1 MFRKNWVLRL
11 PRLCAELPPYSLKK
25 EKMYSPTMRLL
36 AVLELLETYGSV
48 SGPELAR
55 RLEVDARTVRR
66 YIVTLQDMGIPVVA
80 ERGPYGSYR
89 LERGS
94 RLPPLIFNDSE
105 ASAIILG
112 LIVIRQ
118 MNFPIDAAAVEGAF
132 AKTERLLPEKLFWY
146 INDLKELIKIHNPSY
161 FSTTHI
167 AHSDFVL
174 LLGQA
179 IKNRKRTVLTY
190 SSKDGKETVREADL
204 YGLVLVGGQWYTAG
218 YCHLRENLRTF
229 RLDRL
234 LSIAI
239 TEKDFDRP
247 QSFDLLNYVLGSIEH
262 VQKGF
267 DVEIVLKTSI
277 EQARRL
283 FASEVQWLEPIDEGV
298 LYRLSTSR
306 LDWLAFGLMDRN
318 IPFIIR
324 KPPELYAVFQ
334 EIAEKAARI
343 ASTKE

>member
-1 MFRKNWVLRL
+1 
-11 PRLCAELPPYSLKK
+11 
-25 EKMYSPTMRLL
+25 MRLL
-36 AVLELLETYGSV
+36 AVLELLETYNSV

-66 YIVTLQDMGIPVVA
+66 YIATLQDMGIPVAA

-112 LIVIRQ
+112 LIAIRQ

-132 AKTERLLPEKLFWY
+132 AKTKRLLPEKLLRY
-146 INDLKELIKIHNPSY
+146 VNDLEELIRIHNPSY
-161 FSTTHI
+161 LSTTRISHNN
-167 AHSDFVL
+167 FVL
-174 LLGQA
+174 LLEHA
-179 IKNRKRTVLTY
+179 IRKRKRTVLTY
-190 SSKDGKETVREADL
+190 FSKDGKKTIREVDL

-218 YCHLRENLRTF
+218 YCHLRKNLRTF

-234 LSIAI
+234 LCITK

-247 QSFDLLNYVLGSIEH
+247 ESFDLLNYVLESRKQ
-262 VQKGF
+262 VRKGF
-267 DVEIVLKTSI
+267 DVEIVLRISF
-277 EQARRL
+277 EQARNL
-283 FASEVQWLEPIDEGV
+283 LISEVHSLEPIDEGV

-306 LDWLAFGLMDRN
+306 LDWLAFSLINLN

-324 KPPELYAVFQ
+324 KPPELYEVFH
-334 EIAEKAARI
+334 EISEKAAGI
-343 ASTKE
+343 ASVNHEL

>member
-1 MFRKNWVLRL
+1 
-11 PRLCAELPPYSLKK
+11 
-25 EKMYSPTMRLL
+25 MYSPTMRLL

-66 YIVTLQDMGIPVVA
+66 YIVTLQDMGIPVAA

-112 LIVIRQ
+112 LIAIRQ
-118 MNFPIDAAAVEGAF
+118 MNFPIDVAAVEGAF
-132 AKTERLLPEKLFWY
+132 AKIERLLPENLFWY
-146 INDLKELIKIHNPSY
+146 INDLKELIKIHNPYY
-161 FSTTHI
+161 FSTI
-167 AHSDFVL
+167 QISHSDFVL

-179 IKNRKRTVLTY
+179 IQKRKRTVLTY
-190 SSKDGKETVREADL
+190 SSKDGKKTVREVDL

-218 YCHLRENLRTF
+218 YCHLRENLRVF

-234 LSIAI
+234 LSIAK

-247 QSFDLLNYVLGSIEH
+247 ESFDLLNYVLGSIKQ

-277 EQARRL
+277 EEARRL
-283 FASEVQWLEPIDEGV
+283 LASEVHLLEPIDEGV
-298 LYRLSTSR
+298 LYRQSTSR
-306 LDWLAFGLMDRN
+306 LDWLAFSLMGLN

-324 KPPELYAVFQ
+324 KPPELYEVFQ
-334 EIAEKAARI
+334 EISEKAARI
-343 ASTKE
+343 ASTEDN

>member
-1 MFRKNWVLRL
+1 
-11 PRLCAELPPYSLKK
+11 
-25 EKMYSPTMRLL
+25 MYSPTMRLL

-66 YIVTLQDMGIPVVA
+66 YIVTLQDMGIPVAA

-105 ASAIILG
+105 ASAIVLG
-112 LIVIRQ
+112 LIAIRQ

-146 INDLKELIKIHNPSY
+146 VNDLKELIKIHNPSY
-161 FSTTHI
+161 FSTTQI
-167 AHSDFVL
+167 SHSDFVL

-179 IKNRKRTVLTY
+179 IKKRKRTVLTY
-190 SSKDGKETVREADL
+190 SSKGGEKTVREVDL

-218 YCHLRENLRTF
+218 YCHLRENLRIF

-234 LSIAI
+234 LSIAK

-247 QSFDLLNYVLGSIEH
+247 KSFDLLNYVLGSIEQ

-283 FASEVQWLEPIDEGV
+283 FASEVHSLEPIDEGV
-298 LYRLSTSR
+298 LYRQSTSR
-306 LDWLAFGLMDRN
+306 LDWLAFSLMDLN

-324 KPPELYAVFQ
+324 KPPELYEVFH
-334 EIAEKAARI
+334 EISEKAARI
-343 ASTKE
+343 ASTQDN

>member
-1 MFRKNWVLRL
+1 
-11 PRLCAELPPYSLKK
+11 
-25 EKMYSPTMRLL
+25 MYSPTMRLL

-55 RLEVDARTVRR
+55 RLEVDSRTVRR
-66 YIVTLQDMGIPVVA
+66 YIVTLQDMGIPVAA

-112 LIVIRQ
+112 LIAIRQ
-118 MNFPIDAAAVEGAF
+118 MNFPIDSTAVEGAF
-132 AKTERLLPEKLFWY
+132 AKIERLLPEKLFWY
-146 INDLKELIKIHNPSY
+146 VNDLKELLKIHNPSY
-161 FSTTHI
+161 YSTTRI
-167 AHSDFVL
+167 SQNDFAL
-174 LLGQA
+174 LLGQV
-179 IKNRKRTVLTY
+179 IKKRKRAVLTY
-190 SSKDGKETVREADL
+190 SSKSGKKTVREVDL
-204 YGLVLVGGQWYTAG
+204 YGLVLVEGQWYTAG
-218 YCHLRENLRTF
+218 YCHLREDLRIF

-234 LSIAI
+234 LSATK

-247 QSFDLLNYVLGSIEH
+247 KRFDLLNFVLESIEK

-277 EQARRL
+277 EQARIL
-283 FASEVQWLEPIDEGV
+283 FPSEVHSLEPIDEGV
-298 LYRLSTSR
+298 LYRQTTSR
-306 LDWLAFGLMDRN
+306 LDWLAFGLMGGN

-324 KPPELYAVFQ
+324 KPAELYEVFH
-334 EIAEKAARI
+334 EISEKAARI
-343 ASTKE
+343 TSTIDY